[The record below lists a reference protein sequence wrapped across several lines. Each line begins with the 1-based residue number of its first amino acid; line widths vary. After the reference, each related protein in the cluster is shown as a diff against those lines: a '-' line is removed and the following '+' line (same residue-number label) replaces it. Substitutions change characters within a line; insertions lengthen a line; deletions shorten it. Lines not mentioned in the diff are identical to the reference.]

1 MDDEERKEE
10 AAADADRFN
19 YDALAAAYGAKPGYL
34 LKQMREAREAEEA
47 EEEEEEEEEDDGV
60 QVWDYEG
67 GEDDEED
74 GEDVGIEEDGGDE
87 EDEDEDVDSAS
98 SSDASDGASDS
109 DASHDT
115 SDSEPVPTPAAASD
129 EPITLTAAVP
139 GAGGVNRGIDMT
151 FASLDDYESMIEA
164 DLRENPPAQ
173 SDDDEEDGE
182 DGEDDNQLDA
192 ALASDDEVDEKRK
205 TPSPKQP
212 TPRRVTRSSMR
223 ARSPTGETP
232 AAKKR
237 RR

>member
-60 QVWDYEG
+60 QVWEYEG
-67 GEDDEED
+67 GEDEEEED

-87 EDEDEDVDSAS
+87 EDEDEDVDGAS
-98 SSDASDGASDS
+98 SSDASDDASDS

-115 SDSEPVPTPAAASD
+115 SDSSPFPPRRPRLSQS
-129 EPITLTAAVP
+129 LTAAVP
-139 GAGGVNRGIDMT
+139 GAGGKNRGIDMT

-173 SDDDEEDGE
+173 SDDDEWRGW
-182 DGEDDNQLDA
+182 EDDDQLDA
-192 ALASDDEVDEKRK
+192 ALATTMRW
-205 TPSPKQP
+205 
-212 TPRRVTRSSMR
+212 TRS
-223 ARSPTGETP
+223 
-232 AAKKR
+232 KR
-237 RR
+237 RRRRSSRRPGASLGRRCARGAPRAKPQRQRNVGGDG